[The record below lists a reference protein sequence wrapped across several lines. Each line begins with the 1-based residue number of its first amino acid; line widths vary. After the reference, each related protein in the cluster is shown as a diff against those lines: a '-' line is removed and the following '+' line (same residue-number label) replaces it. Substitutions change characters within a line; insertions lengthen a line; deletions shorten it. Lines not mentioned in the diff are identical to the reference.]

1 MMSYD
6 VIDLYLRKRRELK
19 CCVMLI
25 LYKRKKRIC
34 TVLCKNLVEN
44 IKSYRF
50 VCLSVFCINLS
61 PSFNRLFTLAIKKGN
76 GRKMKKCHSV
86 MDAENI
92 SQSASERYESLHPF
106 HNLLMSS
113 QLSIQH
119 HCRGCG
125 QIYCSQC
132 TSQSLVL
139 PASKKMQRVC
149 DKCFKDRT
157 N

>member
-1 MMSYD
+1 MLHHVDSLKKKEKDMYSA
-6 VIDLYLRKRRELK
+6 LQELGREHQKLQ
-19 CCVMLI
+19 VHF
-25 LYKRKKRIC
+25 
-34 TVLCKNLVEN
+34 
-44 IKSYRF
+44 F
-50 VCLSVFCINLS
+50 VCLCINLS
-61 PSFNRLFTLAIKKGN
+61 PFFNRLFILEIKKEN

-86 MDAENI
+86 MDAKNC
-92 SQSASERYESLHPF
+92 SQSASERYESLYPF
-106 HNLLMSS
+106 HNLLMLSH
-113 QLSIQH
+113 LSIQH